1 MGSFLR
7 AKTIKILD
15 GPLKFSLVTSMI
27 FGGVDHNQLLYEF
40 NNDNDSCNFNII
52 YRVFANEGKG
62 FNF

>member
-27 FGGVDHNQLLYEF
+27 FGGRGPQPTLV
-40 NNDNDSCNFNII
+40 
-52 YRVFANEGKG
+52 
-62 FNF
+62 